1 MKRLVALI
9 ALVIGLVGQ
18 LIGMWLA
25 ALTSPVRGPL
35 NEWRSIR
42 EKNAK
47 GEPLNWIR
55 AGYEVAWSF
64 LIGAFVLFPLALL
77 PLGIG
82 TALLWRTFG

>member
-1 MKRLVALI
+1 MKRAVALI
-9 ALVIGLVGQ
+9 ALVFGLIGL

-25 ALTSPVRGPL
+25 VLTSPVRGPL

-47 GEPLNWIR
+47 GEALNWIR

-64 LIGAFVLFPLALL
+64 LIGTFVLFPLALF
-77 PLGIG
+77 PLVVGG
-82 TALLWRTFG
+82 ALLWRAFG